1 MLSGQNDNS
10 YIEPLDLIKKG
21 DKKAFESVFKAYYQ
35 DLVNYSH
42 QFIQL
47 QAISEE
53 IVQDVFVSYWERRDT
68 VEIKSSLKSYLY
80 RAVKNRTINYIRL
93 QLPKDQKTSDIDEVP
108 IMVAEESAGEDLSL
122 LHKLI
127 SSEINKL
134 PAKCRTIFL
143 LSRTE
148 GLSHKEIAEEL
159 DLSVKTIENQIG
171 IALKRLREV
180 LRPQLKRMMIM
191 VVIILSNLL
200 KLF

>member
-108 IMVAEESAGEDLSL
+108 IMVAEESGGEDLSL

-180 LRPQLKRMMIM
+180 LKPQLKRMMIM

>member
-108 IMVAEESAGEDLSL
+108 IMVAEESGSEDLSL